1 VSAITP
7 PFRREEKEPG
17 ADNGRDLTSV
27 VAKRDS
33 DNATLASFAYA
44 LDAAGRR
51 GARLLNDL
59 TYDAAGN
66 LPTQLGDW
74 APRAQ
79 NTWDRAGRL
88 VQTKVDGTTTEMETG
103 LDGWFVFYNHERL
116 RQSLAHR
123 IPAEV
128 YHDPTRVSPR
138 GRETPQ
144 IPT

>member
-1 VSAITP
+1 LARLDVGRRQAR
-7 PFRREEKEPG
+7 FRQ
-17 ADNGRDLTSV
+17 RDAGQLRLCARRGGLS
-27 VAKRDS
+27 R
-33 DNATLASFAYA
+33 
-44 LDAAGRR
+44 GRR